1 MAADE
6 RLVVTDGITVLVVL
20 HEEDV
25 RNIKLPSL
33 VLGAELSALLEDL
46 LDLGV
51 VALVPVHL
59 GLHHQHGDVLVESR
73 VILGQRGI
81 NSFRIA
87 GKSSILNSLSFLTKG
102 VNVL

>member
-33 VLGAELSALLEDL
+33 VLGAELSRLAEDL
-46 LDLGV
+46 L
-51 VALVPVHL
+51 
-59 GLHHQHGDVLVESR
+59 HH
-73 VILGQRGI
+73 
-81 NSFRIA
+81 
-87 GKSSILNSLSFLTKG
+87 
-102 VNVL
+102 